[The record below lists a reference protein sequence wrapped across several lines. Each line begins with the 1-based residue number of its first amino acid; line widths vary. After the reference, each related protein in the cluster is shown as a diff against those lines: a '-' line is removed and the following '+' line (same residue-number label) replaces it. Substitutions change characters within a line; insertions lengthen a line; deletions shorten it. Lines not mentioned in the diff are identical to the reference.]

1 MIFEIEVKLKE
12 QYEVIKHAKKLEHG
26 VEVKYNGWYKV
37 IKYVKIKPSYEKLEY
52 FVEIT

>member
-1 MIFEIEVKLKE
+1 
-12 QYEVIKHAKKLEHG
+12 
-26 VEVKYNGWYKV
+26 VKYNGWYKV